1 MPMTTDLPACASP
14 GGTSP
19 LPTLTPAAGAQTGRP
34 VVRCD
39 EWPTPRTLTP
49 ATVEIAG
56 TVYPVTLGLDP
67 DCVIGVGTRTCAAV
81 YLADEGDLPTDAI
94 DAVHAAIEVA
104 WEAAQ

>member
-1 MPMTTDLPACASP
+1 MISRAVF
-14 GGTSP
+14 TSP
-19 LPTLTPAAGAQTGRP
+19 ASAAAHTLA
-34 VVRCD
+34 
-39 EWPTPRTLTP
+39 P

-81 YLADEGDLPTDAI
+81 YLADEGDLPDDAI
-94 DAVHAAIEVA
+94 DAVSAAVDRA